1 MNGKLAGQTAL
12 VSGGSRGIGRAI
24 CEALDREGA
33 QVFVHYHAN
42 LSAAEEVRRSL
53 KQGVVVQ
60 CDLGSPKSIE
70 QMFRSLADARL
81 DILVNN
87 AGIWKT
93 TPLGSTSADL
103 LREVVDVNLTGVFW
117 ATQCALPSF
126 NPGGRIVNISSV
138 AARVG
143 IAGGRSMYGAV
154 KAGIDSLTRSWALE
168 LAPRKI
174 RVNAV
179 APGYLETDMT
189 AEHFSDPKIRQHA
202 LDRHPLGRFCT
213 PSDVANTV
221 VFLCSAE
228 SEFVTGQSLNVS
240 GGFVI

>member
-1 MNGKLAGQTAL
+1 MTPRLAGETAL
-12 VSGGSRGIGRAI
+12 VTGGSRGIGRAI
-24 CEALDREGA
+24 CEAFDHEGA
-33 QVFVHYHAN
+33 KVYVHYHSN
-42 LSAAEEVRRSL
+42 RKAAEDVCRSL
-53 KQGVVVQ
+53 KNAVAVQ
-60 CDLGSPKSIE
+60 CDMGSLDSIE
-70 QMFRSLADARL
+70 RMFHSLGHVKL

-87 AGIWKT
+87 AGIWKP
-93 TPLGSTSADL
+93 TPLGSTSAEL

-117 ATQCALPSF
+117 ATQCALPRL
-126 NPGGRIVNISSV
+126 NGGARVVNISSV

-154 KAGIDSLTRSWALE
+154 KAAVDSLTRSWSLE

-189 AEHFSDPKIRQHA
+189 AQHFSNPNIRQNA
-202 LDRHPLGRFCT
+202 LDRHPLGRFTT
-213 PSDVANTV
+213 PADVASAV

-228 SEFVTGQSLNVS
+228 SEHVIGQSLNIS
-240 GGFVI
+240 GGFVV

>member
-1 MNGKLAGQTAL
+1 MSDKLTGQTAL
-12 VSGGSRGIGRAI
+12 VTGGSRGIGRAI
-24 CEALDREGA
+24 CEALNREGA
-33 QVFVHYHAN
+33 RVYVHYHTN
-42 LSAAEEVRRSL
+42 RKAAEEVSRSL
-53 KQGVVVQ
+53 ANAVVVQ
-60 CDLGSPKSIE
+60 ADLGSPESVD
-70 QMFRSLADARL
+70 QMFRSLGDAKL

-87 AGIWKT
+87 AGIWKA

-117 ATQCALPSF
+117 TTQCALPRF
-126 NPGGRIVNISSV
+126 NSCGRIVNISSV

-154 KAGIDSLTRSWALE
+154 KAAIDSLTRSWALE

-189 AEHFSDPKIRQHA
+189 AQHFSDAKVRQHA
-202 LDRHPLGRFCT
+202 LERHPLGRFCA

-221 VFLCSAE
+221 VFLCSPE
-228 SEFVTGQSLNVS
+228 SEFVTGQSINVS

>member
-1 MNGKLAGQTAL
+1 MSEKFAGQTAL
-12 VSGGSRGIGRAI
+12 VTGGSRGIGRAI
-24 CEALDREGA
+24 CEAFDREGA
-33 QVFVHYHAN
+33 RVYVHYHTN
-42 LSAAEEVRRSL
+42 GKAAEGVCRSL
-53 KQGVVVQ
+53 KNGIPIQA
-60 CDLGSPKSIE
+60 DLGSPQSVE
-70 QMFRSLADARL
+70 QMFSCLGDARL
-81 DILVNN
+81 DIMVNN
-87 AGIWKT
+87 AGIWKP

-103 LREVVDVNLTGVFW
+103 LQEVVDVNLTGVFW
-117 ATQCALPSF
+117 ATQCALPRL
-126 NPGGRIVNISSV
+126 NPGARIVNISSV

-189 AEHFSDPKIRQHA
+189 AEHFADATIRQHA

-213 PSDVANTV
+213 PSDVAKAV
-221 VFLCSAE
+221 VFLCSPE
-228 SEFVTGQSLNVS
+228 SEFVTGQSLNIS